1 MRHRRTAA
9 RVKEVRAHI
18 SSLPQPD
25 PRAVPSDRARDAFF
39 AAFSRELR
47 WSLDDEGRF
56 LLLEGAWELV
66 LGWQPEHLHGWYWE
80 ELVHPADR
88 DRVREVLSR
97 VRRDRDCERD
107 VEVRLAVQ
115 AGGHRL
121 TSWTF
126 VAGAGPDSIL
136 GLGHDRTDPPDT
148 ASQAN
153 SPIVLERRN
162 AQLAAR
168 VRELE
173 ERYEAVERFAGTAA
187 HQLAEPL
194 IIAESSAILVAE
206 ELGADLDP
214 ILRGRLDAIG
224 RGAARARRLMDAL
237 LADARTDGRPLEL
250 RTVDVADVVEE
261 TLESLDHQ
269 IEARSASIVVGPLPE
284 VQGEP
289 ELLSVVLENLVSNAL
304 KYGPRTDGRM
314 VIASEPCSDGW
325 RISVVSEGMPIPK
338 EEADRIF
345 QPFHRVP
352 GERRV
357 PGVGLGLTIC
367 ERLMERLGGAIGVEP
382 GADSGNAFWIR
393 LPAAGEASA

>member
-1 MRHRRTAA
+1 M
-9 RVKEVRAHI
+9 EVRTQMSA
-18 SSLPQPD
+18 LPQPD
-25 PRAVPSDRARDAFF
+25 QRAVSSNRAREAFF

-56 LLLEGAWELV
+56 LLLEGAWESV

-88 DRVREVLSR
+88 DRVGEILSR
-97 VRRDRDCERD
+97 VRLDRECERD
-107 VEVRLAVQ
+107 VELRLAVQ
-115 AGGHRL
+115 TGGYRL

-126 VAGAGPDSIL
+126 VAGTGPDSIL
-136 GLGHDRTDPPDT
+136 GLGHDRTDPPDAGSRPNT
-148 ASQAN
+148 PSL
-153 SPIVLERRN
+153 LERRN

-168 VRELE
+168 VSELE

-214 ILRGRLDAIG
+214 LLRGRLDAIG

-237 LADARTDGRPLEL
+237 LADARSDGRPLEL
-250 RTVDVADVVEE
+250 RTVDLNDVVEE
-261 TLESLDHQ
+261 TLESLEYQ
-269 IEARSASIVVGPLPE
+269 VEARRASILIGPLPE
-284 VQGEP
+284 VHGEP
-289 ELLSVVLENLVSNAL
+289 GLLAVVLENLVSNAL
-304 KYGPRTDGRM
+304 KYGPRIDGRV
-314 VIASEPCSDGW
+314 VIASEPCSNGW

-338 EEADRIF
+338 EEAERIF

-367 ERLMERLGGAIGVEP
+367 ARLMERLSGSIGVEP
-382 GADSGNAFWIR
+382 GADSGNTFWIK
-393 LPAAGEASA
+393 LPRAD